1 MFIEQQ
7 CLRCKLREIR
17 ETKKVSYAVVRH
29 FLELRARAVL
39 GKDVRRRVIARV
51 AACEVLSMMRPRATS
66 EATRLEKEFDLR

>member
-1 MFIEQQ
+1 MMN
-7 CLRCKLREIR
+7 LRTKLREIR
-17 ETKKVSYAVVRH
+17 ETKKVSYAV
-29 FLELRARAVL
+29 LRARAVL